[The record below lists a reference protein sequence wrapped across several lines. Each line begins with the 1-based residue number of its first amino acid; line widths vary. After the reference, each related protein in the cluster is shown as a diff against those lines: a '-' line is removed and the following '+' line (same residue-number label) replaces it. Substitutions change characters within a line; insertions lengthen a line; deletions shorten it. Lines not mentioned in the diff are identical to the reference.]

1 MITVKIDDK
10 QVRRLIAS
18 LDKHAIRAAE
28 QALDKTAVAIAKEI
42 QSTMKRVFDSPVP
55 YTINSLKVTK
65 TKNHNMVA
73 SVWFK
78 DPERMSQHY
87 LVPQVEG
94 GQRKEKGFERATGS
108 KKFITTPTKFI
119 PSEHLTLDKYGN
131 VKPQLI
137 RQILS
142 VLGAAE
148 ISSGH
153 QANLTK
159 KSAVRNQKDRDFVW
173 LPRGAG
179 GGKLPPGVYRRVIR
193 GNQISAKQKRF
204 LNRQIKAGRLKAGT
218 YQQTQGGSSIARAK
232 GLMPVLIVGKQRAP
246 IKPLLPFYDIAAQV
260 YQREFRRTFDAIFST
275 LVRGQR

>member
-28 QALDKTAVAIAKEI
+28 RALDKTAFGIAIQI
-42 QSTMKRVFDSPVP
+42 RQTMDRVFDRPVA
-55 YTINSLKVTK
+55 YTIRSLIVTK
-65 TKNHNMVA
+65 TKNHNMKA

-94 GQRKEKGFERATGS
+94 GQRKTKGFERAMDNL
-108 KKFITTPTKFI
+108 KFI
-119 PSEHLTLDKYGN
+119 PSDHLELDKFGN

-137 RQILS
+137 RTVLS
-142 VLGAAE
+142 VLGRAE
-148 ISSGH
+148 F
-153 QANLTK
+153 ANGWQSNRTK

-179 GGKLPPGVYRRVIR
+179 GGKLPPGIYRRVIS

-204 LNRQIKAGRLKAGT
+204 LNRQIKAGRMSAGT
-218 YQQTQGGSSIARAK
+218 YQQTQGGSSFARAK
-232 GLMPVLIVGKQRAP
+232 GLMPVMIVGRQRAP
-246 IKPLLPFYDIAAQV
+246 IKPRLPFYEIARQV
-260 YQREFRRTFDAIFST
+260 YDREFRRTFDAIFLS

>member
-42 QSTMKRVFDSPVP
+42 QATMKRVFDNPVP

-65 TKNHNMVA
+65 TKNHNMIA

-94 GQRKEKGFERATGS
+94 GQRKEKGFERAIS
-108 KKFITTPTKFI
+108 HTKFI
-119 PSEHLTLDKYGN
+119 PSDYLTLDRYGN
-131 VKPQLI
+131 IKPQLI

-142 VLGAAE
+142 VLGKAE
-148 ISSGH
+148 TAGGY
-153 QANLTK
+153 QANRTK

-179 GGKLPPGVYRRVIR
+179 GGKLPPGVYRRVVR

-204 LNRQIKAGRLKAGT
+204 LNRQIKAGRMAAGT
-218 YQQTQGGSSIARAK
+218 YQQTQGGASIAMAK
-232 GLMPVLIVGKQRAP
+232 GLMPVLIVGRQRAP
-246 IKPLLPFYDIAAQV
+246 IKPRLPFYEIAAQV
-260 YQREFRRTFDAIFST
+260 YLRDFRRTFDAIFSS
-275 LVRGQR
+275 LVGSR